1 MRKTN
6 KIVLKAHLLSC
17 VYAAAKSGDVDKK
30 IDELVS
36 MLNTLMK

>member
-6 KIVLKAHLLSC
+6 KVVLKAHILSC

-30 IDELVS
+30 MDELVS
-36 MLNTLMK
+36 LLNTLMK